1 MANFVNINFFCSAG
15 ATTCRRL
22 KFRQTE
28 TGDQWSPLQKMTYF
42 TEYILKIDFRVY
54 KKQEKLFC
62 IRKECDILKKQ
73 GFLKGSFILIA
84 SVIIAKI
91 IGALF
96 KIPLTNM
103 LGGTGM
109 GYFSSAYGLFMP
121 VYAFFVTGM
130 STAAARQTAEYSAL
144 EMHRSV
150 RKFKNLCLL
159 CFTLTGIAGTFI
171 IILAAKSF
179 SVYIIEN
186 ENAYLS
192 VLATAPSILFGCI
205 MSAYRGYYEGLR
217 NMYPTAVSQV
227 AEGIVKLLL
236 GLFFCTYAL
245 ENYELIQHYFPECD
259 RISAASAGAVLGITF
274 SAAAGTLYLFL
285 RDIIK
290 GDGITDSE
298 ISKDTTGFSKKTAL
312 KTLFSVLVPVAL
324 GSLVTNLTSLIDL
337 GTIIRCI
344 NKAVETDT
352 AYFAENFTAFSETGT
367 DGFAN
372 FAYGSFIGL
381 SVTVF
386 NLVPSV
392 TNMFGKGVLPSVTE
406 AWTSKD
412 KKALEKNAESV
423 IKVTAFIAVPSG
435 IGITLLSERILK
447 LLYPSRTAE
456 IQLAAESL
464 SYLGIGVIML
474 ALSFPVFSML
484 QAAGKADMPLKI
496 MLVGVAVKFAG
507 NMLLVSVPQINI
519 TGAGISTDLCYLVIL
534 ILSVYIFCRHTEI
547 KLNFLKLLL
556 PSVYGGLMCGIT
568 AALAADIT
576 DMTLLSIAAGGAVY
590 LITVYISDRDFLR
603 AIFNHSGN

>member
-1 MANFVNINFFCSAG
+1 
-15 ATTCRRL
+15 
-22 KFRQTE
+22 
-28 TGDQWSPLQKMTYF
+28 
-42 TEYILKIDFRVY
+42 
-54 KKQEKLFC
+54 
-62 IRKECDILKKQ
+62 LKKQ

-130 STAAARQTAEYSAL
+130 STAAARQIAEYSAL
-144 EMHRSV
+144 GMYRSV
-150 RKFKNLCLL
+150 RKFKNLCIL
-159 CFTLTGIAGTFI
+159 CFTLIGIAGTFI
-171 IILAAKSF
+171 IILAAKPF
-179 SVYIIEN
+179 SVYVIEN

-227 AEGIVKLLL
+227 AEGIVKLVL

-245 ENYELIQHYFPECD
+245 ENYELIKQYFPECD
-259 RISAASAGAVLGITF
+259 RISAASAGAVLGITV
-274 SAAAGTLYLFL
+274 SAASGALYLFL

-290 GDGITDSE
+290 GDGITNSE
-298 ISKDTTGFSKKTAL
+298 ISHDCCRFSKKSAL
-312 KTLFSVLVPVAL
+312 KALFSVLVPVAL

-337 GTIIRCI
+337 ATIIRCI
-344 NKAVETDT
+344 NRAVETD
-352 AYFAENFTAFSETGT
+352 ASYFAENFTAFSETGA

-406 AWTSKD
+406 AWTAKN
-412 KKALEKNAESV
+412 KTALKRNAESV

-447 LLYPSRTAE
+447 LLYPSRTSE
-456 IQLAAESL
+456 IQLASESL

-496 MLVGVAVKFAG
+496 MIAGVVVKLAG
-507 NMLLVSVPQINI
+507 NMLLVSVPEINI
-519 TGAGISTDLCYLVIL
+519 AGAGISTDLCYLVIL

-547 KLNFLKLLL
+547 KLNLLKLLL

-568 AALAADIT
+568 AVLVADIT

-590 LITVYISDRDFLR
+590 LIIVYISDKNFLR
-603 AIFNHSGN
+603 GIFNKC

>member
-1 MANFVNINFFCSAG
+1 MTDFC
-15 ATTCRRL
+15 
-22 KFRQTE
+22 
-28 TGDQWSPLQKMTYF
+28 
-42 TEYILKIDFRVY
+42 IY

-73 GFLKGSFILIA
+73 GFLKGSFILVA

-144 EMHRSV
+144 KMHRSV
-150 RKFKNLCLL
+150 RKFRNLCLL
-159 CFTLTGIAGTFI
+159 CFTLTGIAGTLT
-171 IILAAKSF
+171 IILAAKPF

-205 MSAYRGYYEGLR
+205 MSAYRGCYEGLR

-227 AEGIVKLLL
+227 AEGIVKLIL

-298 ISKDTTGFSKKTAL
+298 ISQDTTIFSKKTAL

-464 SYLGIGVIML
+464 SYLGTGVIML

-484 QAAGKADMPLKI
+484 QATGKADMPLKI
-496 MLVGVAVKFAG
+496 MLAGVAVKFAG
-507 NMLLVSVPQINI
+507 NMLLVPVPQINI

-547 KLNFLKLLL
+547 KLKFLKLLL
-556 PSVYGGLMCGIT
+556 PYIYGGLMCGIT
-568 AALAADIT
+568 AVLAADIT
-576 DMTLLSIAAGGAVY
+576 DMTLLSIAAGGVVY
-590 LITVYISDRDFLR
+590 LITVYISDRDFL
-603 AIFNHSGN
+603 IGIINHSGN